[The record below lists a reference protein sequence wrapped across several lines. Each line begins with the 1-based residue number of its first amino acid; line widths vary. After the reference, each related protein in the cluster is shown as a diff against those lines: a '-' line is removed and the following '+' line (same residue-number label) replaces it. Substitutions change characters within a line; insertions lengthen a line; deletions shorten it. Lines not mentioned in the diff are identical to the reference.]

1 MLNATAHNAHEICL
15 SMLLHML
22 ARYISLRYVKLYV
35 GTFFSMIARGIGQL
49 AHFVLL
55 VHCVV
60 CCVLCVVCVCCVLC
74 GVWCVLC
81 VVCCVLCVCVVCCV
95 VCGVCCVLCVV
106 CCVLCVVCCV
116 CVCVLCAGLNHL
128 PAVQCW
134 SDMHSHKVMYTLIV
148 K

>member
-35 GTFFSMIARGIGQL
+35 CTFFSMIARGIGQL

-60 CCVLCVVCVCCVLC
+60 WCVVCGVCCVVC

-81 VVCCVLCVCVVCCV
+81 V
-95 VCGVCCVLCVV
+95 VCCVLCVV

-116 CVCVLCAGLNHL
+116 CVCVCVCCVQGSITYQLSSAGLTCIL
-128 PAVQCW
+128 
-134 SDMHSHKVMYTLIV
+134 TR
-148 K
+148 